1 MSVNS
6 YDKGDVVVVS
16 AAFTD
21 KLNAPVDPTTVTF
34 KVRAPDGSVMT
45 YVFGTDSEL
54 VKDSVGNYHVDV
66 SVNLDGYWFYR
77 YESTG
82 TGQAAEEGQFQIKQ
96 GFF

>member
-6 YDKGDVVVVS
+6 YDKGDVVVLS

-21 KLNAPVDPTTVTF
+21 LLNVPIDPDTVTF
-34 KVRAPDGSVMT
+34 KVKAPDGSVT
-45 YVFGTDSEL
+45 TFVFGTDLEL

-66 SVNLDGYWFYR
+66 SVNLDGHWRYR
-77 YESTG
+77 FESTG
-82 TGQAAEEGQFQIKQ
+82 IGQAAEESSFYINK